1 MHEGGGGQH
10 CDGPVYGRGK
20 RVLCILALF
29 RHDSLISRVLV
40 SSFGVKKPGLRTQTP
55 CSQSSN
61 FLLTM
66 FPLNRLVME
75 TAWMIH
81 RSAAHGRVQRGAG
94 ICGQDDQEDSVQALG
109 DILVRLVDPAMST
122 SCSLSLCLS
131 CLPHQGG
138 LYRWLI

>member
-29 RHDSLISRVLV
+29 RHDSLIFRVFV

-75 TAWMIH
+75 TAWTIH

-94 ICGQDDQEDSVQALG
+94 VCGQDDQDSVQALG
-109 DILVRLVDPAMST
+109 DILVRLVD
-122 SCSLSLCLS
+122 LS